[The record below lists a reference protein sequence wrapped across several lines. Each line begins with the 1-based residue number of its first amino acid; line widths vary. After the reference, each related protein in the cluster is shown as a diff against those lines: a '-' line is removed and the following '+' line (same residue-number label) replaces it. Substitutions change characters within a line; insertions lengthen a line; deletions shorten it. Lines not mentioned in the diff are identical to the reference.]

1 MKTLLIDRGT
11 LTMTVTKRYITLV
24 EMMIVI
30 FIIGV
35 LTAVLGF
42 SYQSSIE
49 KTRVFKTE
57 RDIDKLETILNLMI
71 AEDPSDLQHVETDWQ
86 LMIRNDPLVKDPA
99 ALYRDGWGHEYQVTI
114 ENDTVKVRSQ
124 GLDARRSR

>member
-1 MKTLLIDRGT
+1 
-11 LTMTVTKRYITLV
+11 MTIAKRYITLV

-71 AEDPSDLQHVETDWQ
+71 AEDPSELEHVETSWQ
-86 LMIRNDPLVKDPA
+86 AMIVNDPLVKDPA
-99 ALYRDGWGHEYQVTI
+99 ALYKDGWGHEYRVTV
-114 ENDTVKVRSQ
+114 ENDTVRVHSE
-124 GLDARRSR
+124 GLDRRRSR

>member
-1 MKTLLIDRGT
+1 
-11 LTMTVTKRYITLV
+11 MTVTKRYITLV